1 MKIGENYIKFRILL
15 AEGAFNGVG
24 DSFAGHEGTHLTA
37 MRPLWVSV
45 GDYDNVV
52 GFTRVLDRGGGDNL
66 ISESTDLTRVIDR
79 EKSTIDVD
87 DPEAENSLV
96 QLAWIHKWKES
107 EIEFSIA
114 GVPPAVD
121 AFSFYSQEFKDIK
134 KEELFPSKKGES
146 YVGYSERESRNGKVS
161 AGLREDW
168 DRLTK
173 RQKSKW
179 TAMGETSATKEMAA
193 KEHFLTGFGEAL
205 HTIHVT
211 DDVEGGLQLNLK
223 FSIEGFQKRK
233 LGSNGRTYEVEDPCD
248 IERFEDDA
256 WQTINALVQVGDG
269 NSPTRG
275 TRESVELLRY
285 LPCTPET
292 GDIKAG
298 DPKEDAEED
307 DGSSYFHRD
316 SVGKTCFSAKEA
328 ERTTKRLAE
337 MKFIDRIL
345 DEIKTTKFLHP
356 QQDVEE
362 AATYCNEQVY
372 GKFTF
377 LQVTGVVSLD

>member
-1 MKIGENYIKFRILL
+1 
-15 AEGAFNGVG
+15 
-24 DSFAGHEGTHLTA
+24 

-52 GFTRVLDRGGGDNL
+52 GFTRVLGRGGGDSL
-66 ISESTDLTRVIDR
+66 ILESTDLTKVIDR

-96 QLAWIHKWKES
+96 QLAFLPAWKER
-107 EIEFSIA
+107 ELEFSIA

-121 AFSFYSQEFKDIK
+121 AYSFYCKEFRDTKQ
-134 KEELFPSKKGES
+134 EELFPGKKGV
-146 YVGYSERESRNGKVS
+146 YVQYSEQEERKRRVS
-161 AGLREDW
+161 AGLQEDW
-168 DRLTK
+168 DRLTN

-179 TAMGETSATKEMAA
+179 TAMGETSATNEMAA
-193 KEHFLTGFGEAL
+193 KEHLLTGFGEAL
-205 HTIHVT
+205 HTIHIT
-211 DDVEGGLQLNLK
+211 DDPRSDFEYEYKGGLQLNLK

-233 LGSNGRTYEVEDPCD
+233 PRLGSYGLYEVEDPCD

-269 NSPTRG
+269 NSPTQG
-275 TRESVELLRY
+275 TREGVELLRF

-292 GDIKAG
+292 GDI
-298 DPKEDAEED
+298 KEDAEED

-372 GKFTF
+372 GNFTF
-377 LQVTGVVSLD
+377 LQVTGIVSLD